1 METNLLPAS
10 EKKSLQAEKNIRL
23 ASIAAIL
30 GILAIAIVGSFVWSM
45 QQIVSLNKN
54 SLDQQ
59 LAALKNQQQES
70 TAGQINAKTEELNKL
85 LTFFDSSLDNQPH
98 WTSRLEKL
106 IALTPNGMT
115 WSELNGSTQDTKIE
129 IKGIAA
135 TRDVLIQTLEALKN
149 DPDIESVDSPL
160 SNIVV
165 KEDIPFTITLKLKAS
180 SLFPYRHV
188 SK

>member
-59 LAALKNQQQES
+59 LIALKNQQQES
-70 TAGQINAKTEELNKL
+70 TARANKR
-85 LTFFDSSLDNQPH
+85 Q
-98 WTSRLEKL
+98 
-106 IALTPNGMT
+106 NGR
-115 WSELNGSTQDTKIE
+115 TK
-129 IKGIAA
+129 
-135 TRDVLIQTLEALKN
+135 
-149 DPDIESVDSPL
+149 
-160 SNIVV
+160 
-165 KEDIPFTITLKLKAS
+165 
-180 SLFPYRHV
+180 
-188 SK
+188 